1 MRKRKKIKSPA
12 AFLKSHPD
20 FLKDQEPRKEE
31 VKPTNHTD
39 SAFLDQWWL
48 LEYKWRDENNM
59 FNHIY

>member
-39 SAFLDQWWL
+39 SAFLDQW
-48 LEYKWRDENNM
+48 
-59 FNHIY
+59 